1 MAREQVSV
9 IARAKAR
16 PGMEEKLQQAIE
28 EAVGPTRSEE
38 GCINY
43 DLHRSSEDPS
53 EFLLYENWRSK
64 ADLDAHLE
72 LPHIKTC
79 WRSFPSSPRT
89 ASRSRCSRWLPTRPG
104 PASPLRPA
112 GVGGAHENPHVMRRS
127 RASRTSGAPSLV

>member
-72 LPHIKTC
+72 LPHIKNLLEKLPELSEDGVEITL
-79 WRSFPSSPRT
+79 FEMVTDPSGPR
-89 ASRSRCSRWLPTRPG
+89 
-104 PASPLRPA
+104 
-112 GVGGAHENPHVMRRS
+112 
-127 RASRTSGAPSLV
+127 

>member
-1 MAREQVSV
+1 MEKVSV

-16 PGMEEKLQQAIE
+16 PGMEENLRQAIE

-43 DLHRSSEDPS
+43 DLHQGAEDPS

-72 LPHIKTC
+72 LPHIATLLGKLPELTENGVEITLYKMV
-79 WRSFPSSPRT
+79 T
-89 ASRSRCSRWLPTRPG
+89 A
-104 PASPLRPA
+104 PAR
-112 GVGGAHENPHVMRRS
+112 
-127 RASRTSGAPSLV
+127 